1 MGRERLA
8 NMQRIH
14 GDRTGVPPASLAC
27 TALCPMTAPADKHS
41 LIAAF
46 DALAQARSRRV
57 RSAPWLPFAVIG
69 LLAVLIAGLFVA
81 MVLED
86 RQLRRD
92 AMYRD
97 IDAVAQQITL
107 RLAALGETLTTAAL
121 EIGAGT
127 IGDRR
132 FASVASE
139 LVASKREVIQIRF
152 VDARG
157 RPVWPLPSTRS
168 GVGSNAVETSLQPV
182 LAHAR
187 AAGTATFALV
197 GDGTTD
203 ASIVLI
209 VPSFA
214 QARYVGAIVARISP
228 NELLSAG
235 VAPEIADR
243 YRLALQSPAGPL
255 ASTTASAPPPNALG
269 YSTGVSPL
277 PPEVR
282 LHATAYKLESG
293 LVGSALVWV
302 VAALAAAVAIALGAL
317 AHYTSRQARIDRALL
332 AETALRRAMEDSMAT
347 GLSVF
352 DNDGVL
358 RYVNRA
364 FCQMTGWAE
373 RDLIGRG
380 APLPYWPADAHAEHE
395 RNLRRILAADIP
407 TAGFE
412 VQVLRAD
419 GARFDA
425 RMYVSPLVD
434 DAGRQIGWMS
444 SMADVTEPKR
454 IRSELAAAHERFTT
468 VLESLEAAVSVVPAG
483 AADEGDALL
492 FANREYRARFGE
504 TDAGHRRLA
513 QRLRA
518 RGGPEMSGEALDEA
532 SGRWYDVRMREIRW
546 PAKDYG
552 GGRAARLQVAT
563 DITLRKT
570 TEEIARQQ
578 QEKVQFTSRLMT
590 MGEMASSLAHELN
603 QPLTAIVN
611 YSEGTLARLRAGP
624 VPPAELHA
632 ALEKMST
639 QAQRAGRI
647 IRRIREFVKR
657 SEPRRRPTP
666 AQRIVDDAIA
676 FAEIE
681 AGKRNI
687 AIAAAV
693 DPTLPR
699 LDVDPILIEQVLL
712 NLLKNAIDAM
722 EHAIVRRI
730 DVVVTRAP
738 VDGMAEIAVV
748 DRGSGIPQAHLANVF
763 QPFFSTK
770 SEGMGMGLNICRSII
785 EFHQG
790 RLHLDNNPE
799 PTGGSIVRF
808 TLPLAWDARGSDNS
822 REPDEAASEAARK

>member
-1 MGRERLA
+1 
-8 NMQRIH
+8 
-14 GDRTGVPPASLAC
+14 
-27 TALCPMTAPADKHS
+27 MTAPADKHS

-46 DALAQARSRRV
+46 DALSEARSRRV

-81 MVLED
+81 MVIED

-92 AMYRD
+92 AMHRD
-97 IDAVAQQITL
+97 IDSAAQQITL
-107 RLAALGETLTTAAL
+107 RLTALNETLTTAAL

-127 IGDRR
+127 IGERR

-139 LVASKREVIQIRF
+139 LVASKPEVIQIRF
-152 VDARG
+152 VDAAG
-157 RPVWPLPSTRS
+157 RAVWPLPSTSS
-168 GVGSNAVETSLQPV
+168 GIGGTAVEAALQPL
-182 LAHAR
+182 LARGR
-187 AAGTATFALV
+187 AVGTATFALA
-197 GDGTTD
+197 GEGSADP
-203 ASIVLI
+203 SIVLI

-214 QARYVGAIVARISP
+214 QARYVGAIVARVSP
-228 NELLSAG
+228 GELLRAG
-235 VAPEIADR
+235 VAPEIAAR
-243 YRLALQSPAGPL
+243 YRLSLQTPSGIF
-255 ASTTASAPPPNALG
+255 ASTTASAPSPSALA

-277 PPEVR
+277 PPDLR

-293 LVGSALVWV
+293 LIGSALVWV
-302 VAALAAAVAIALGAL
+302 VGVLAAAVAIALGAL
-317 AHYTSRQARIDRALL
+317 VHYTSRQASVDRALL

-364 FCQMTGWAE
+364 FCQMTGWRE
-373 RDLIGRG
+373 RDLIGCG
-380 APLPYWPADAHAEHE
+380 PPLPYWPADMRAEHE
-395 RNLRRILAADIP
+395 RNLGRILAGDIP
-407 TAGFE
+407 SAGFE
-412 VQVLRAD
+412 AQVLRAD
-419 GARFDA
+419 GSRFDA

-434 DAGRQIGWMS
+434 EAGRQIGWMS

-454 IRSELAAAHERFTT
+454 VRSELAAAHDRFTT
-468 VLESLEAAVSVVPAG
+468 VLESLEAAVSVVSVG
-483 AADEGDALL
+483 ASADGDTLL
-492 FANREYRARFGE
+492 FANREYRARFGDTE
-504 TDAGHRRLA
+504 AGHSRLA
-513 QRLRA
+513 ERLRG
-518 RGGPEMSGEALDEA
+518 RGGTEMSGEALDEA

-546 PAKDYG
+546 PAKDDV
-552 GGRAARLQVAT
+552 GGRAARLQIAT

-624 VPPAELHA
+624 VPTAELHA
-632 ALEKMST
+632 ALEKTST

-666 AQRIVDDAIA
+666 AARIVDDAIA

-681 AGKRNI
+681 AGKKNI
-687 AIAAAV
+687 AIAASV
-693 DPTLPR
+693 DPTLPL

-722 EHAIVRRI
+722 DDAIVRRI
-730 DVVVTRAP
+730 DVIVKHAP
-738 VDGMAEIAVV
+738 ADGMAEIAVV
-748 DRGSGIPQAHLANVF
+748 DRGSGIPQAHLPSVF

-770 SEGMGMGLNICRSII
+770 PEGMGMGLNICRSII

-790 RLHLDNNPE
+790 RLHLETNPE
-799 PTGGSIVRF
+799 PTGGSVMRF
-808 TLPLAWDARGSDNS
+808 TLPLAPRPSGSDNS
-822 REPDEAASEAARK
+822 LEPSEATAK

>member
-1 MGRERLA
+1 
-8 NMQRIH
+8 
-14 GDRTGVPPASLAC
+14 
-27 TALCPMTAPADKHS
+27 MTPPADKRS

-46 DALAQARSRRV
+46 DALAEARSRRV

-81 MVLED
+81 MVVED
-86 RQLRRD
+86 RQMQRD
-92 AMYRD
+92 AMHRD
-97 IDAVAQQITL
+97 IDSAAQQIGL
-107 RLAALGETLTTAAL
+107 RLAALSETLTTAAL
-121 EIGAGT
+121 EIGAGA
-127 IGDRR
+127 IGERR

-139 LVASKREVIQIRF
+139 LVASKPEVIQIRF
-152 VDARG
+152 VDAAG
-157 RPVWPLPSTRS
+157 RVAWPLPTAPHAVA
-168 GVGSNAVETSLQPV
+168 GAAVEPALPPF
-182 LAHAR
+182 LARAR
-187 AAGTATFALV
+187 AAGTATFVLSGEA
-197 GDGTTD
+197 TTD
-203 ASIVLI
+203 PAIVLI

-214 QARYVGAIVARISP
+214 QARYVGAIVARVSP
-228 NELLSAG
+228 AELLRAG
-235 VAPEIADR
+235 VAAETADR
-243 YRLALQSPAGPL
+243 YRLSLQTAAGVL
-255 ASTTASAPPPNALG
+255 ARSTASAPSSSALS

-282 LHATAYKLESG
+282 LHATAFKLESG

-302 VAALAAAVAIALGAL
+302 VGALAAAVVIALGAL

-332 AETALRRAMEDSMAT
+332 AETALRRAMEDSLAT

-352 DNDGVL
+352 DTEGVL

-364 FCQMTGWAE
+364 FCQMTGWSE

-380 APLPYWPADAHAEHE
+380 APLPFWPPDMHAEHE
-395 RNLRRILAADIP
+395 KNLRRILSGDIP
-407 TAGFE
+407 SAGFE
-412 VQVLRAD
+412 AQVLRAD
-419 GARFDA
+419 GSRFDA
-425 RMYVSPLVD
+425 RMYVSALVD
-434 DAGRQIGWMS
+434 DAGRQIGWLS

-468 VLESLEAAVSVVPAG
+468 VLESLEAAVSVAPIDASG
-483 AADEGDALL
+483 EGEALL

-504 TDAGHRRLA
+504 TDAGHMRLA
-513 QRLRA
+513 ERVRGRA
-518 RGGPEMSGEALDEA
+518 AAELSGEVLDEVT
-532 SGRWYDVRMREIRW
+532 GRWYDVRMREIRW
-546 PAKDYG
+546 PAKDYHD
-552 GGRAARLQVAT
+552 GRAVRLQIAT

-578 QEKVQFTSRLMT
+578 QDKVQFTSRLMT

-603 QPLTAIVN
+603 QPLTAITN

-624 VPPAELHA
+624 VPPTELRA
-632 ALEKMST
+632 ALEKTSS

-681 AGKRNI
+681 AGKKNI
-687 AIAAAV
+687 AIVASVEPALA
-693 DPTLPR
+693 P

-722 EHAIVRRI
+722 EDAVVRRI
-730 DVVVTRAP
+730 DVTVKRAP
-738 VDGMAEIAVV
+738 ADGMAEVAVI
-748 DRGSGIPQAHLANVF
+748 DRGSGIPEAHLASVF

-770 SEGMGMGLNICRSII
+770 AEGMGMGLKICRSII

-790 RLHLDNNPE
+790 RLHIEKNPE
-799 PTGGSIVRF
+799 PTGGSIMRF
-808 TLPLAWDARGSDNS
+808 TLPLAMGGVAADNS
-822 REPDEAASEAARK
+822 REPSEAAAK

>member
-1 MGRERLA
+1 
-8 NMQRIH
+8 
-14 GDRTGVPPASLAC
+14 
-27 TALCPMTAPADKHS
+27 MTVPADKHS

-46 DALAQARSRRV
+46 DALAEARSRRV

-81 MVLED
+81 MVIED

-92 AMYRD
+92 AMHRD
-97 IDAVAQQITL
+97 IDSAAQQITL
-107 RLAALGETLTTAAL
+107 RLTALAETLTTAAL

-127 IGDRR
+127 IGERR

-139 LVASKREVIQIRF
+139 LVASKPEVIQIRF
-152 VDARG
+152 ADAAG
-157 RPVWPLPSTRS
+157 RAVWPLPSAAS
-168 GVGSNAVETSLQPV
+168 GVGGNAVEAALQPL
-182 LAHAR
+182 LARVR
-187 AAGTATFALV
+187 AAGTATFALA
-197 GDGTTD
+197 GDGSAD
-203 ASIVLI
+203 PSIVLI

-214 QARYVGAIVARISP
+214 QARYAGAIVARVSP
-228 NELLSAG
+228 SELLRAG
-235 VAPEIADR
+235 VAPETAAR
-243 YRLALQSPAGPL
+243 YRLSLQTPAGTL
-255 ASTTASAPPPNALG
+255 ASTTASAPSPSAPS
-269 YSTGVSPL
+269 YTTGVSPL

-293 LVGSALVWV
+293 LVGSPLVWV
-302 VAALAAAVAIALGAL
+302 VGALAAAVAIALGAL

-347 GLSVF
+347 GLAVF

-364 FCQMTGWAE
+364 FCQMTGWSE
-373 RDLIGRG
+373 RDLTGRG
-380 APLPYWPADAHAEHE
+380 APLPYWPADARAEHE
-395 RNLRRILAADIP
+395 ANLRRILAGDIP
-407 TAGFE
+407 SAGFE
-412 VQVLRAD
+412 GQVLRAD
-419 GARFDA
+419 GSRFDA

-454 IRSELAAAHERFTT
+454 VRSELAAAHERFTT
-468 VLESLEAAVSVVPAG
+468 VLESLEAAVSVVS
-483 AADEGDALL
+483 GDATADANTLL

-504 TDAGHRRLA
+504 TDDGHRRLA
-513 QRLRA
+513 QRLRGRA
-518 RGGPEMSGEALDEA
+518 GTEMSGEVLDEA

-546 PAKDYG
+546 PAKDDV
-552 GGRAARLQVAT
+552 GGRAAHLQIAT

-624 VPPAELHA
+624 VPTPELHT
-632 ALEKMST
+632 ALEKTST

-657 SEPRRRPTP
+657 SEPRRRPT
-666 AQRIVDDAIA
+666 AAARIVDDAIA

-681 AGKRNI
+681 AGKKNI
-687 AIAAAV
+687 TIVATV
-693 DPTLPR
+693 DPTLPP

-722 EHAIVRRI
+722 DDAIVRRI
-730 DVVVTRAP
+730 DVIVKRAP
-738 VDGMAEIAVV
+738 ADGMAEIAVV
-748 DRGSGIPQAHLANVF
+748 DRGSGIPEAHLASVF

-790 RLHLDNNPE
+790 RLHLEKNPE
-799 PTGGSIVRF
+799 PTGGSVMRF
-808 TLPLAWDARGSDNS
+808 TLPLASGACGSDNS
-822 REPDEAASEAARK
+822 REPSEAAAR